1 VLIVLSLKN
10 YRKAQP
16 ILDHQYII
24 LNLGVEIKF
33 SKNGFQHSMYAF
45 IDFLMKLNFN
55 V

>member
-1 VLIVLSLKN
+1 LKN

-33 SKNGFQHSMYAF
+33 SKNGF
-45 IDFLMKLNFN
+45 LNTLCMPL
-55 V
+55 